1 MLHEDYLVGKSITSK
16 GWDWSR
22 VSENYWNKA
31 SDEFLPVALRWKE
44 LKKKT
49 VLDIGC
55 GRGRHSL
62 FLAEMGFDVTATDIS
77 PEGIEQ
83 LQKEAK
89 KRKLDGRIK
98 TLVCDML
105 ELPFKKNSFD
115 CVLGFHSIFHTDYA
129 GLKKVIRKITGMLKE
144 NGQLY
149 ITFNSKSNP
158 SFRAGDNTVV
168 DDYTIIRHRGIE
180 EGVPHTFLEH
190 KDIVELLADY
200 KILKLQQIQDYFE
213 DITSIHFFVEAEKI
227 TGKENNNGKR

>member
-1 MLHEDYLVGKSITSK
+1 MLYMGKIVEKSVISK
-16 GWDWSR
+16 GWDWSL
-22 VSENYWNKA
+22 VNEDWWNKV

-44 LKKKT
+44 SNKRT

-77 PEGIEQ
+77 PEGIGQ

-89 KRKLDGRIK
+89 RRKLDKNIR

-115 CVLGFHSIFHTDYA
+115 YVLGFHSIFHTDYA
-129 GLKKVIRKITGMLKE
+129 GLKKVIAKITDILKE
-144 NGQLY
+144 SGQLY

-158 SFRAGDNTVV
+158 SFRASDNTVI
-168 DDYTIIRHRGIE
+168 DEYTVIRNFGIE
-180 EGVPHTFLEH
+180 KGVPHTFLEYN
-190 KDIVELLADY
+190 DIIGLLADY
-200 KILKLQQIQDYFE
+200 KILKMQQIQDYF
-213 DITSIHFFVEAEKI
+213 DKLTSIHFFVEAEK
-227 TGKENNNGKR
+227 KLNKNR

>member
-44 LKKKT
+44 LNKQT

-55 GRGRHSL
+55 GRGRHAL
-62 FLAEMGFDVTATDIS
+62 FLADMGFDVTATDIS

-89 KRKLDGRIK
+89 KRKLDKKIK

-105 ELPFKKNSFD
+105 ELPFKKNTFD
-115 CVLGFHSIFHTDYA
+115 GVLGFHSIFHTDYA
-129 GLKKVIRKITGMLKE
+129 GLKKVIKKITGMLKE
-144 NGQLY
+144 SGQLY

-200 KILKLQQIQDYFE
+200 KILKMQQIQDYFE
-213 DITSIHFFVEAEKI
+213 DITSIHYFVEAEKI
-227 TGKENNNGKR
+227 NNNR